1 MIRAMIELRL
11 EPQVLVDLARIWP
24 NPETG
29 KPGISAYALSKKT
42 GVNQQTLLNYMN
54 STPEDF
60 NPSWRKV
67 QELEDYFDG
76 LVTFCV
82 DIKKGLN
89 NEKSLKTLEDFF
101 KNSVYKK
108 SSR

>member
-1 MIRAMIELRL
+1 MEAMIELRL
-11 EPQVLVDLARIWP
+11 EPKVLADLAKIWP
-24 NPETG
+24 NPDTG

-54 STPEDF
+54 SSPEDF
-60 NPSWRKV
+60 NPSWSKL
-67 QELEDYFDG
+67 QQIEGFFDG
-76 LVTFCV
+76 MVTFCV
-82 DIKKGLN
+82 DTKRGID

-101 KNSVYKK
+101 RNNLLKK